1 MKVRIEI
8 LGPIKRKHGENPI
21 NAEIPDGSDL
31 LYLMKDLGY
40 TETEAKFLVYVR
52 GEERLRLN
60 SKLSDNDEIKAVLQ
74 VGGG

>member
-8 LGPIKRKHGENPI
+8 MGPIKRKHGENPI
-21 NAEIPDGSDL
+21 TAELPDGANL
-31 LYLMKDLGY
+31 QYLMKQLGY
-40 TETEAKFLVYVR
+40 NETEAKFLVYVR

-60 SKLSDNDEIKAVLQ
+60 STLCENDEIKAVLQ